1 MINLES
7 EGYGYAISPRLEFQN
22 NLGEWNIF
30 NSPNIPINTAR
41 MPLADDNR
49 TTSSL
54 SRFQDGD
61 PNNPQI
67 IPFETDEFFP
77 IIGHRLT
84 GGFTQSPINFNFDA
98 NESFEPKRCYFCCK
112 R

>member
-1 MINLES
+1 
-7 EGYGYAISPRLEFQN
+7 
-22 NLGEWNIF
+22 
-30 NSPNIPINTAR
+30 

-54 SRFQDGD
+54 SKGNQDGD

-67 IPFETDEFFP
+67 IPFETDEYFP

-84 GGFTQSPINFNFDA
+84 GGFTQSPINFSFDA
-98 NESFEPKRCYFCCK
+98 NESFEPIRDVTFVVNGKVENKKSLHLILLYS
-112 R
+112 